1 MQILRCDD
9 RPSVT
14 LESLNLSAKIQNKE
28 VISAL
33 PLVAWDEWTR
43 SFVSYF
49 CDDERATVLWHYM
62 ERVFVHFVENC
73 SDKWKSAQRLKAD
86 RPSLP
91 W

>member
-14 LESLNLSAKIQNKE
+14 LERLNLSAKIQNKE

-33 PLVAWDEWTR
+33 PLVVWDEWTR

-49 CDDERATVLWHYM
+49 CDDERATML
-62 ERVFVHFVENC
+62 
-73 SDKWKSAQRLKAD
+73 
-86 RPSLP
+86 
-91 W
+91 